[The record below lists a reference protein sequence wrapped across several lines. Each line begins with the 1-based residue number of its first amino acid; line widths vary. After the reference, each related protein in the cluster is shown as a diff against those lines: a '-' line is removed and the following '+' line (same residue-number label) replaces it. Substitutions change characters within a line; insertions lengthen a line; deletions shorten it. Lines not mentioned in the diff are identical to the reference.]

1 MRKDYTLNST
11 NKGKRMNKQ
20 QTGLVKST
28 PTYVLLIALLLG
40 ILMFSILIAVTIGSS
55 SIPFADVY
63 RIIFNKIAELCNLQ
77 YDPTLS
83 TGAMH
88 DIVILIRLPRLI
100 LGVAVGMGLAVT
112 GVVMQA
118 IVKNPLADPYILGIS
133 SGASLGATLAILL
146 GIGVSLGANYVGVM
160 GCAGAFAVSIM
171 VLVLANVG
179 SRSNSV
185 KLLLAGMALS
195 SLCGSFSSFIVYLAN
210 DADGMMS
217 ITYWLMGSLAG
228 ADWANIAFILPLIV
242 LCTLFFITQYRVLNL
257 MLLGDEVSITLG
269 TDLHKFRNLFLLIS
283 SLMIGFV
290 VYSAGMIG
298 FVGLIIPHIVRYLVG
313 TDHKKLIPIAA
324 LAGAILLVWADVLCR
339 VIISGSELP
348 IGILISIIGAP
359 CFIYLMAKRSY
370 GFGGAH

>member
-1 MRKDYTLNST
+1 MRKDYTPNST

-242 LCTLFFITQYRVLNL
+242 LCTLFFISQYRVLNL